1 METKDWEATI
11 EVDRNDIEDDQLGFY
26 NPIVAAL
33 AEEARKHPEKLVA
46 DLMVGGFSTACY
58 DGQNF
63 FATTHPVGA
72 GTVSNFGGGAG
83 TAWYLLDTSRMVKP
97 FIFQLRRDV
106 QLVRMDRQ
114 DDEHAFMRKKMRY
127 GVDYRGAAAYGL
139 WQMAYACKETLNDTN
154 YAAARAA
161 MMSVAN
167 AEGRPLGMAPNLLFV
182 PPSLEAQAR
191 EICRRSS
198 SSATPPPAGPG
209 PMSGRARRTSWWC
222 QSWLKDLQAGRPRLR
237 ARTPALTGRRRS
249 RRPPSTETRGKI
261 MAWFGGFTLET
272 YNRIPGDYE
281 EVAVGV
287 SVAGCSQAKIMP
299 TTGPSAHGGP
309 GGPGILGR
317 RGHPVPHRRRAAHH
331 KQRPLFYQRGH
342 AGAHRHPGHPAIPGD
357 QVRRH
362 ERGVE
367 GDVLL
372 LIGAWV
378 TGVTRSL
385 TRKSLKSQEG
395 GRPRP
400 PGGPHRRESLCH
412 RWNLT
417 D

>member
-1 METKDWEATI
+1 MIINMESLARLYTGFTAVFNAAFQETQTWYVRVAMTVPANTRIMDYKFLLDFPMVREWIGDRQISSLEPKAFQVETKDWEATI

-33 AEEARKHPEKLVA
+33 AQEARKHPEKLIS
-46 DLMVGGFSTACY
+46 DLMLGGFSTACY

-167 AEGRPLGMAPNLLFV
+167 AEGRPLGMIAQPAVGAPI
-182 PPSLEAQAR
+182 PGG
-191 EICRRSS
+191 
-198 SSATPPPAGPG
+198 AGPG
-209 PMSGRARRTSWWC
+209 DFAGAVYHRRSHRRRRPDQCLAGHGGPPGGARVGLKVRRRGRLRH
-222 QSWLKDLQAGRPRLR
+222 R
-237 ARTPALTGRRRS
+237 ARTPALPGRRRR
-249 RRPPSTETRGKI
+249 RRPPPIQRQGERL
-261 MAWFGGFTLET
+261 W
-272 YNRIPGDYE
+272 PG
-281 EVAVGV
+281 
-287 SVAGCSQAKIMP
+287 
-299 TTGPSAHGGP
+299 
-309 GGPGILGR
+309 L
-317 RGHPVPHRRRAAHH
+317 AA
-331 KQRPLFYQRGH
+331 
-342 AGAHRHPGHPAIPGD
+342 
-357 QVRRH
+357 
-362 ERGVE
+362 
-367 GDVLL
+367 
-372 LIGAWV
+372 
-378 TGVTRSL
+378 SL
-385 TRKSLKSQEG
+385 
-395 GRPRP
+395 
-400 PGGPHRRESLCH
+400 
-412 RWNLT
+412 
-417 D
+417 